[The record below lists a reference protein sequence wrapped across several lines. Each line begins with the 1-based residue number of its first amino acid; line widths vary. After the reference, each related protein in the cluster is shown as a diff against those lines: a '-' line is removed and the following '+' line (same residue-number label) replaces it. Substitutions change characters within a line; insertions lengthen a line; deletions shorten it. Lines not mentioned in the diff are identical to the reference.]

1 LPHGD
6 ERLQRAKAEN
16 SAPFAVLHDQTQEH
30 VKGINVVKVFVI
42 ALLLAVV
49 GAFGFV
55 ATWEMASPLA
65 PVEALVPDDRFHR

>member
-1 LPHGD
+1 
-6 ERLQRAKAEN
+6 
-16 SAPFAVLHDQTQEH
+16 
-30 VKGINVVKVFVI
+30 VKGINVVKVLVI

-55 ATWEMASPLA
+55 ATWEMPAPLA